1 MNGDKN
7 AIHGKRLH
15 RAIKRSNKVQVD
27 EQNDNLNKQYDAT
40 LFELRYDFYIEH
52 IFEIGERVIR
62 QNKQLAFF
70 VVV

>member
-27 EQNDNLNKQYDAT
+27 EQDDDLK
-40 LFELRYDFYIEH
+40 
-52 IFEIGERVIR
+52 
-62 QNKQLAFF
+62 
-70 VVV
+70 